1 MRALAAGGMGQ
12 VWEARDELLDA
23 EVAVKEVRW
32 EEDLSEDEHE
42 QAIARAM
49 AEARHAAALRDHPN
63 IVTVHDVVVEDGG
76 PWMVMRLVRG
86 RSLAQVLR
94 ADGPLEPERAAE
106 VAVGVLRALAAS
118 HQVGILHRDVK
129 PSNIMLADDG
139 GVLLADF
146 GLAKTH
152 AGTVLTTTGG
162 LVGTLDYIAPERL
175 AHEPDTP
182 AVDLFSL
189 GATLYEAVE
198 GVPPFRR
205 ETTAMTLAA
214 IALALVPPPQRA
226 GRLAPLIT
234 ALLSRDPAGRP
245 DAVAG
250 LAMLDGPGPAVGDA
264 APQHD
269 PGAAEPTGGPA
280 GAATPTELDLP
291 AAPPVTPPAT
301 PTATSTPTVTATS
314 TPAATPTPTVTATSA
329 SAPTPTAT
337 PTPTPTPTA
346 PRPGRLREPRTR
358 IALATAVVV
367 CASVLSW
374 ALLRSDDDAGH
385 GAAATASSPA
395 RDTGAPS
402 ASSAPSP
409 SATPSASAPAQD
421 AAATTAPATP
431 GNAAGPAVADDQH
444 LRVFTAYK
452 GQQLLESYVD
462 LDHEAAKLRNIP
474 YPGQV
479 RVVDFALK
487 SDDPNIPQVLT
498 GTRPVAL
505 LDKNIVRVFFVSSAN
520 KHLVEARL
528 EPEPGVKWK
537 FADLGGQEVRST
549 PTAAVLD
556 GMVNVF
562 TVGVDNHLRRSYL
575 DGSGWG
581 RQDLQDDL
589 GVLSQEQ
596 QPAEPVA
603 AGTAP
608 VAVVADKVLRVY
620 TITERQQLQEASLKS
635 GEKWNIFP
643 MTGVPSS
650 AMTPTAVVHDG
661 VTSVFTVNSG
671 DGHLSEARLT
681 PPGTS
686 AGGTQGAGWGR
697 RDLTKDFRVPAPRS
711 APAALVHGGT
721 TSLFLVDGN
730 GLLTETKAAGDGWT
744 PQASLANAGVQQVA
758 DGFEPAVVDHG
769 GVTRVYTAR
778 RSDGELQE
786 TALRNGTWSTEVV
799 E

>member
-42 QAIARAM
+42 RAIARAM

-76 PWMVMRLVRG
+76 PWTVMRLVRG

-106 VAVGVLRALAAS
+106 VAVGVLRALAAA
-118 HQVGILHRDVK
+118 HGVGILHRDVK

-146 GLAKTH
+146 GLAKNH

-162 LVGTLDYIAPERL
+162 LVGSLDYIAPERL
-175 AHEPDTP
+175 AQEPDTP

-189 GATLYEAVE
+189 GVTLYEAVE
-198 GVPPFRR
+198 GVSPFRR
-205 ETTAMTLAA
+205 ETAAMTLAA
-214 IALALVPPPQRA
+214 VALALVPPPRRA

-250 LAMLDGPGPAVGDA
+250 LAMLDGPGQESGGA
-264 APQHD
+264 APEHD
-269 PGAAEPTGGPA
+269 PVAAEPTGGPA
-280 GAATPTELDLP
+280 GAATPTEPDLP

-301 PTATSTPTVTATS
+301 PTPTPTVTSTSTPTVTA
-314 TPAATPTPTVTATSA
+314 AATPTSAPTPTPTATSA
-329 SAPTPTAT
+329 PAPTPTAT
-337 PTPTPTPTA
+337 PTPTPTT

-374 ALLRSDDDAGH
+374 ALLRSDDDAGR

-395 RDTGAPS
+395 RDTGDPS
-402 ASSAPSP
+402 ASAAPSP

-452 GQQLLESYVD
+452 GQQLLESFVD
-462 LDHEAAKLRNIP
+462 LDHEAAKLRNSP
-474 YPGQV
+474 DPGQV
-479 RVVDFALK
+479 RVVDFPLK
-487 SDDPNIPQVLT
+487 TDDPNIPQVRA

-505 LDKNIVRVFFVSSAN
+505 LDKSIVRVFFVSSAN

-528 EPEPGVKWK
+528 EPERKWQ
-537 FADLGGQEVRST
+537 FADLGDQEVRST

-589 GVLSQEQ
+589 GVLGQG
-596 QPAEPVA
+596 PAKPVA

-620 TITERQQLQEASLKS
+620 TITESQQLQEASLKS
-635 GEKWNIFP
+635 DEKWNIFP
-643 MTGVPSS
+643 MKDVPPS

-661 VTSVFTVNSG
+661 VTSVFTVNRD
-671 DGHLSEARLT
+671 DGHLSETRLT
-681 PPGTS
+681 PPG
-686 AGGTQGAGWGR
+686 GTQAAGWGR

-721 TSLFLVDGN
+721 TSLFLVDRN

-744 PQASLANAGVQQVA
+744 PQDSLANAGVQQVA

-769 GVTRVYTAR
+769 GVTRVYTVCL
-778 RSDGELQE
+778 SDGKLQE

-799 E
+799 G

>member
-12 VWEARDELLDA
+12 VWEARDELLDI

-32 EEDLSEDEHE
+32 EEEDLSEDEHE

-269 PGAAEPTGGPA
+269 PVAAEPTGGPA

-337 PTPTPTPTA
+337 PTPTPTA
-346 PRPGRLREPRTR
+346 PRRGRLREPRTR
-358 IALATAVVV
+358 IALATAVAVV

-374 ALLRSDDDAGH
+374 ALLQSDDDAGRGA
-385 GAAATASSPA
+385 GAAASSPA

-402 ASSAPSP
+402 ASSAPLP
-409 SATPSASAPAQD
+409 SATSSASSPAQD
-421 AAATTAPATP
+421 AAMTATATP

-452 GQQLLESYVD
+452 DQQLLESYVD
-462 LDHEAAKLRNIP
+462 LGNEAAKLRQSPN
-474 YPGQV
+474 PGQV
-479 RVVDFALK
+479 RVVDYALR
-487 SDDPNIPQVLT
+487 SEDSTIPQVLA
-498 GTRPVAL
+498 GTRPVAV
-505 LDKNIVRVFFVSSAN
+505 LDKGIVRVFVVNSVN

-528 EPEPGVKWK
+528 EPNKDWQ
-537 FADLGGQEVRST
+537 ATDLGDQEVRST
-549 PTAAVLD
+549 PTAAVVD
-556 GMVNVF
+556 GKVNVF

-575 DGSGWG
+575 DDSGWG
-581 RQDLQDDL
+581 RQDLHDDL
-589 GVLSQEQ
+589 GLLGAGQL
-596 QPAEPVA
+596 PAAPVA

-608 VAVVADKVLRVY
+608 VAVVEGDLVRVY
-620 TITERQQLQEASLKS
+620 TITKDQQLQESSLRI
-635 GEKWNIFP
+635 GEKWNIFT
-643 MTGVPSS
+643 MTGVPASV
-650 AMTPTAVVHDG
+650 MTPSAVVHDG

-686 AGGTQGAGWGR
+686 AGGTQDAGWR
-697 RDLTKDFRVPAPRS
+697 LHDLTKDFRVPVPRS

-721 TSLFLVDGN
+721 TSLFLVDRN
-730 GLLTETKAAGDGWT
+730 GLLTETKAAGGGWA
-744 PQASLANAGVQQVA
+744 PQDSLANAGVQQVA

-778 RSDGELQE
+778 RSDGKLQE

>member
-12 VWEARDELLDA
+12 VWEARDELLDI

-32 EEDLSEDEHE
+32 EEEDLSEDEHE

-146 GLAKTH
+146 GLAKNH

-214 IALALVPPPQRA
+214 IALALVPPPRRA

-269 PGAAEPTGGPA
+269 PVAAEPTGGPA

-291 AAPPVTPPAT
+291 AAPLVTPLA
-301 PTATSTPTVTATS
+301 TPTVTATS
-314 TPAATPTPTVTATSA
+314 TPTSTPAATPTS
-329 SAPTPTAT
+329 TPTAT

-346 PRPGRLREPRTR
+346 PRPGRLRERRTR
-358 IALATAVVV
+358 IALATAVAVV

-374 ALLRSDDDAGH
+374 ALLRSDDDAGRGA
-385 GAAATASSPA
+385 GAAASSPA

-409 SATPSASAPAQD
+409 SATPSASPLAQD
-421 AAATTAPATP
+421 AAAPQTPPAPATP

-487 SDDPNIPQVLT
+487 SDDSNIPQVLD

-505 LDKNIVRVFFVSSAN
+505 LDKSIVRVFFVSSAN

-528 EPEPGVKWK
+528 EPGRKWQ

-556 GMVNVF
+556 EMVNVF

-575 DGSGWG
+575 YGSGWG
-581 RQDLQDDL
+581 WQDLHDDL
-589 GVLSQEQ
+589 GVLGQGQ
-596 QPAEPVA
+596 QPAKPVA

-608 VAVVADKVLRVY
+608 VAVGADKVLRVY
-620 TITERQQLQEASLKS
+620 TITESQQLQEASLKS
-635 GEKWNIFP
+635 DEKWNIFP
-643 MTGVPSS
+643 MTGVPASV
-650 AMTPTAVVHDG
+650 MTPTAVVHDG